1 MTIKAKIIL
10 ADMAVF
16 GLVLV
21 AVALAVYDRTRE
33 SEIAKLDSQLEV
45 FATGFI
51 TEFEDEWESKDFP
64 EENELQAVGAPG
76 FPGVRIELIDTTGN
90 DIFSR
95 GSLPA
100 INNESLQWA
109 FAGNPIFETIRVNDT
124 LFRQLIRPIEAQET
138 ADFVLRLAAPL
149 TELYSRLHDLTLIL
163 VVSVTAALFLS
174 ALSVYLITR
183 LAFKPMVRMVDTA
196 ERISASS
203 LHHRLTTPNTRD
215 EVRRLADALNEM
227 MSRIEDAFNSQRQ
240 FVADASHELRTPL
253 TVIYSELEF
262 LKRHVED
269 KKSRE
274 GIDAA
279 LSETDRLS
287 RLVDQLLLLARIDAR
302 KLVLDIQPV
311 RLDEL
316 LIDIT
321 KMLQAPAESNNIRL
335 ELHIDEAIEIGGD
348 AEKLRR
354 VFLNITQNAL
364 KYSPPGGQVFISLGK
379 EGGMATVTIRD
390 QGPGIA
396 AADLPN
402 IFKRFY
408 RASTARA
415 EREGSGLGLAI
426 AKELV
431 EAHGGRITI
440 ASEPGAGTTI
450 RINLPI
456 DNLSS
461 PHDPS

>member
-203 LHHRLTTPNTRD
+203 LHHRLTAPNTRD